1 MADKI
6 LLTDVDG
13 VLLDWEVKFEKF
25 VLALGY
31 NFKPNHEFMYSI
43 SDQIGVSKEQGTE
56 LIAKF
61 NRSSDFESI
70 PPYRDSVEGIA
81 RLKAEGWRFVA
92 ITTAGLSPWTYG
104 LRRDNLDHVFG
115 KDTIDELY
123 ILELHGDKGEVLKN
137 YQDSGFYWVEDKPSN
152 AELGY
157 KYGLKPLLM
166 DNLHNRAYVG
176 KVPRIHSWEEIYNII
191 AQ

>member
-13 VLLDWEVKFEKF
+13 VLLDWESKFENF

-43 SDQIGVSKEQGTE
+43 SDQIGVSKEEGTE

-70 PPYRDSVEGIA
+70 LQYRDSAWGIEK
-81 RLKAEGWRFVA
+81 LKSEGWKFVA
-92 ITTAGLSPWTYG
+92 ITTAGLDPWTYG
-104 LRRDNLDHVFG
+104 LRRSNLDNVFG
-115 KDTIDELY
+115 KDVIDELY
-123 ILELHGDKGEVLKN
+123 ILELHGDKGEILQN
-137 YQDSGFYWVEDKPSN
+137 YRDSGLFWIEDKPSN

-166 DNLHNRAYVG
+166 DNLHNRTYTG
-176 KVPRIHSWEEIYNII
+176 KVPRVQSWEEIYNII
-191 AQ
+191 TQ